1 MFKNMMSNLIVGLV
15 LYVGYILAA
24 KHFLGLEYNFIFK
37 VVAFIYGAIYVLS
50 MGFLD
55 GEKYVERKRF
65 KSVLVTLLSIAG
77 ISCVL
82 VVIILNQKDICQVPW
97 LMQLLTVFVGAIIS
111 GLFLPVSS
119 FFSSSNY
126 YVVKKSVSEYRQEV
140 EDMVDLT
147 IVEVIGVERSEI
159 YYDSDLRNDLDI
171 DDLDFIDI
179 LLCMEEL
186 LYQRCG
192 YTFDSLKMICPSE
205 FFTLKRYVRIFTL
218 WNEKNISIDDFIAQ
232 SGVFIHKVRDLIDI
246 MSEALCCIETYKGKI
261 ASPFTQSRIRSIVI
275 SKLKHLLEIELKR
288 RF

>member
-126 YVVKKSVSEYRQEV
+126 YEVKKSVSEYRQEV

-147 IVEVIGVERSEI
+147 IIEVIGVERSEI
-159 YYDSDLRNDLDI
+159 YYDSDLRNDLGI
-171 DDLDFIDI
+171 DDLDFIHI
-179 LLCMEEL
+179 LLCMDEL

-218 WNEKNISIDDFIAQ
+218 WDKKNISSDDFIAQ
-232 SGVFIHKVRDLIDI
+232 SGVFIHKVRDLIEI

-261 ASPFTQSRIRSIVI
+261 ASPFTQSQIRSILLSI
-275 SKLKHLLEIELKR
+275 LKHL
-288 RF
+288 